1 MDDMDDMDNLSSSM
15 YDDDDDD
22 DQNMHYPLC
31 INDALCIM
39 EDSQLTASNVI
50 S

>member
-15 YDDDDDD
+15 YDD